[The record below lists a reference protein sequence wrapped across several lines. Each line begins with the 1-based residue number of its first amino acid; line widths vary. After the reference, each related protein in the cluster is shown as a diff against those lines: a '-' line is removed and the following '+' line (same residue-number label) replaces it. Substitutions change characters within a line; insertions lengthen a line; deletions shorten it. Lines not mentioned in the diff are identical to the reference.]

1 MTEDKNQISKDEEMQ
16 KHRRKLR
23 NYLINKRFQLKYTF
37 MIIGLCTI
45 LVVLLSIPL
54 YRTVSY
60 ASDQLVAQA
69 LQNPMYSSDAQ
80 VNLLIKSVERDKQKT
95 IIILAAFL
103 ITLLIGLSLSSI
115 YVTHKIAGPMY
126 KMMKLLSGVHGN
138 NLRMDGRLRKG
149 DELVELF
156 QSFDDMLERLRQYRR
171 EEISAL
177 LEVLGNLKSA
187 PEKGNLRESITN
199 LEKIIDKM
207 QLSL

>member
-1 MTEDKNQISKDEEMQ
+1 
-16 KHRRKLR
+16 
-23 NYLINKRFQLKYTF
+23 
-37 MIIGLCTI
+37 
-45 LVVLLSIPL
+45 
-54 YRTVSY
+54 
-60 ASDQLVAQA
+60 
-69 LQNPMYSSDAQ
+69 
-80 VNLLIKSVERDKQKT
+80 
-95 IIILAAFL
+95 
-103 ITLLIGLSLSSI
+103 
-115 YVTHKIAGPMY
+115 
-126 KMMKLLSGVHGN
+126 
-138 NLRMDGRLRKG
+138 MDGRLRKG